1 MSSSEDFFEE
11 KELVF
16 DIAGKQTPILLKKK
30 ILGSGAFGT
39 VRLGRDMT
47 IRTATRKRAYA
58 VKCLPR
64 YYILENK
71 RREKYQERE
80 INLQYQI

>member
-11 KELVF
+11 TELVF

-39 VRLGRDMT
+39 VRLGLDMT
-47 IRTATRKRAYA
+47 RSTVNNNYVYA

-64 YYILENK
+64 YCILVDK
-71 RREKYQERE
+71 RSEKYSERE
-80 INLQYQI
+80 INIQYQI

>member
-11 KELVF
+11 TELVF

-39 VRLGRDMT
+39 VRLGLDMT
-47 IRTATRKRAYA
+47 IRTATSKRAYA

-64 YYILENK
+64 YRILENK
-71 RREKYQERE
+71 RCEKYQERE